1 MKNYEAVIVG
11 GGIAGLQAAIQL
23 GRYQHQLL
31 VIDSE
36 RGRSNLCRC
45 YHNLLGW
52 PDGVS
57 GQHLRAIGRKQAV
70 DLGVEFLHDTVSDI
84 LQERESFHIVTTDD
98 INIRTKT
105 VLFATGVVD
114 RIPPVFAELY
124 PCLGVS
130 VFICPDCDGYEVK
143 NKRTMVLGTGNPGAN
158 MALTLSYWTKDLTYI
173 NHELRDVD
181 EQLKNELKERKITY
195 IHQPVAFVLTEED
208 AVKGVILQNGQK
220 IEAPYAFIAFGGNKV
235 KSELAKGL
243 GVELHQNSHILVD
256 SRTKMTNVHGVWAAG
271 DVVAHSEQVAIA
283 MGDGLQAAIWMH
295 KTIIGQAKNKTAH

>member
-31 VIDSE
+31 VIDSD

-52 PDGVS
+52 PEGVS
-57 GQHLRAIGRKQAV
+57 GQHLRAIGRKQAA
-70 DLGVEFLHDTVSDI
+70 DLGVEFLQDTVSDI
-84 LQERESFHIVTTDD
+84 KQERENFHIITYDD
-98 INIRTKT
+98 LNIRTKT
-105 VLFATGVVD
+105 VLLATGVVD

-143 NKRTMVLGTGNPGAN
+143 DKQTMVLGTGNPGAN
-158 MALTLSYWTKDLTYI
+158 MALTLSYWTEDLTYI

-181 EQLKNELKERKITY
+181 EQLKNALEEKKITY
-195 IHQPVAFVLTEED
+195 IHQPVACVLKEGE
-208 AVKGVILQNGQK
+208 AVKGVILQNGEK
-220 IEAPYAFIAFGGNKV
+220 VEASYAFIAFGGNKV

-256 SRTKMTNVHGVWAAG
+256 NRTKMTNVSGVWAAG

-295 KTIIGQAKNKTAH
+295 KIIIGQT

>member
-31 VIDSE
+31 VIDSD
-36 RGRSNLCRC
+36 RGRSNLCRS

-52 PDGVS
+52 PVGVS

-70 DLGVEFLHDTVSDI
+70 DLGVEFLEDTVADI
-84 LQERESFHIVTTDD
+84 RKESESFRIVTNDGFR
-98 INIRTKT
+98 IVTKT
-105 VLFATGVVD
+105 VLLATGVVD

-143 NKRTMVLGTGNPGAN
+143 NKQTMVLGTGNPGAN
-158 MALTLSYWTKDLTYI
+158 MALTLSYWTEDLTYI

-181 EQLKNELKERKITY
+181 EQLKNALEEKEITY
-195 IHQPVAFVLTEED
+195 IHQPVACVLTEEE
-208 AVKGVILQNGQK
+208 AVKGVILQNGEK
-220 IEAPYAFIAFGGNKV
+220 VEAPYAFIAFGGNKV

-256 SRTKMTNVHGVWAAG
+256 NRTKMTNVSGVWAAG

-295 KTIIGQAKNKTAH
+295 KTIIGHT